1 MFKRISILLL
11 TLYLITWLCGCSTQA
26 PVTEHDITTSNSEI
40 KNTVTVVV
48 TRDFGKELILER
60 DIELETE
67 NSAME
72 ALQAAAEVETKY
84 GGGFVSSINGIGSE
98 YGGVDS
104 KKKDWFFYING
115 IASKVGAG
123 DYILRSGDIEHW
135 DFRDWS
141 YRQFI
146 PAIIGDYPKPF
157 WSGCKTGIVP
167 TVVVYEEPFV
177 SDAESLLASL
187 RETGV
192 SCISTILD
200 DQLSEDIKQKSHL
213 IIIATPE
220 NSMISELYKIH
231 KKLGFYAYL
240 EPGKILALDTAGNVH
255 KEYGSGSGIIQA
267 TQNPWNPK
275 GIGAGENVAWVVTG
289 ADVNG
294 VKNAATALVNN
305 QDELRYAFAAV
316 VSEGEIVKIP

>member
-1 MFKRISILLL
+1 MALF
-11 TLYLITWLCGCSTQA
+11 LITLLCGCSTQA
-26 PVTEHDITTSNSEI
+26 PVTEHDITTVNSEI
-40 KNTVTVVV
+40 ENTITVVV
-48 TRDFGKELILER
+48 TRDFGKELILET
-60 DIELETE
+60 DIELKAET
-67 NSAME
+67 SAMD

-98 YGGVDS
+98 YGGADS

-115 IASKVGAG
+115 VASKVGAG
-123 DYILRSGDIEHW
+123 DYILRSGDIERW

-141 YRQFI
+141 YQQFV

-157 WSGCKTGIVP
+157 WHDRKIAIVP
-167 TVVVYEEPFV
+167 TVIVYEEPFV
-177 SDAESLLASL
+177 TEAESLLVSL

-192 SCISTILD
+192 SYISAILD

-220 NSMISELYKIH
+220 NSLISELNTIY

-240 EPGKILALDTAGNVH
+240 EPGKILTTDAAGNIH
-255 KEYGSGSGIIQA
+255 TEYGSGSGLIQA

-275 GIGAGENVAWVVTG
+275 GIGAGENVAWMVSG

-305 QDELRYAFAAV
+305 QGELRYAFAAV
-316 VSEGEIVKIP
+316 VSEGRIVKIP